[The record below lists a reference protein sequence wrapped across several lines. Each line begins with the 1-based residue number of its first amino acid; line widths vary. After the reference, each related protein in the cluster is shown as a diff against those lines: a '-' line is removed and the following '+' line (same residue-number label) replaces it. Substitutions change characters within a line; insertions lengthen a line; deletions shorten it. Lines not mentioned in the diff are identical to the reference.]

1 MYITRN
7 RDHGGMKMA
16 RELLDFTLSE
26 DEQQVLE
33 LAHEVCKN
41 EIIPVRIE
49 LDKKEEFP
57 DGVFEKFREAGLFGT
72 LFQDEELGGLG
83 FDAFM
88 PALMAEVVGE
98 YCLGV
103 GTAFL
108 ATKLGVLPIEIGGTE
123 EQKKKYIPDIASG
136 EKIAAFGL
144 TEPDAGSDVPAMK
157 TIAEKKGDRYI
168 LNGTKQWISN
178 AGRAETYTIFAQT
191 NKSKGTRGVSCFILE
206 KGMKGLSFGKL
217 EDKLGIRASHTRA
230 IIMEDVEVPEENL
243 IGMKEGAG
251 FIHALKTL
259 NASRPAVAAS
269 AVGVATG
276 AYKEAAKYAKQREQF
291 GKAIINFQAVQHML
305 ADMLVKIESAR
316 LLTYRAASYC
326 AAGHPETAKYSA
338 LAKYYASEIAMQVTT
353 DAVQIHGGYGYT
365 KEYPVEKMFRDAK
378 ILSIYE
384 GTSQIQKNEIATY
397 IIKEA
402 SKY

>member
-1 MYITRN
+1 
-7 RDHGGMKMA
+7 MA
-16 RELLDFTLSE
+16 RDLMNFTFTE
-26 DEQQVLE
+26 DELGVLE
-33 LAHEVCKN
+33 LAHEVCRN
-41 EIIPVRIE
+41 EIIPLRME
-49 LDKKEEFP
+49 MDKNEEFP
-57 DGVFEKFREAGLFGT
+57 DRVFEKFREAGLFGT
-72 LFQDEELGGLG
+72 LFQEEELGGLG
-83 FDAFM
+83 FDAVM
-88 PALMAEVVGE
+88 PVLMAEVIGE

-103 GTAFL
+103 GTSFL
-108 ATKLGVLPIEIGGTE
+108 ATKLGVLPIEVGGTE

-144 TEPDAGSDVPAMK
+144 TEPDAGSDVPALK
-157 TIAEKKGDRYI
+157 TTAVKKGDRYI

-178 AGRAETYTIFAQT
+178 AGRAETYTIFAVT
-191 NKSKGTRGVSCFILE
+191 NKDKGTRGVSCFILE

-243 IGMKEGAG
+243 VGLKEGAG

-269 AVGVATG
+269 GVGVAMG

-291 GKAIINFQAVQHML
+291 GKSIINFQAVQHML
-305 ADMLVKIESAR
+305 ADMMVKIEAAR
-316 LLTYRAASYC
+316 LLTYRAASYS
-326 AAGHPETAKYSA
+326 AVRHPEMAKYSA
-338 LAKYYASEIAMQVTT
+338 IAKYFACEAAMEVTT
-353 DAVQIHGGYGYT
+353 DAVQILGGYGYT

-378 ILSIYE
+378 ILTIYE
-384 GTSQIQKNEIATY
+384 GTSQIQKNEIGTY

>member
-1 MYITRN
+1 
-7 RDHGGMKMA
+7 MA
-16 RELLDFTLSE
+16 RDLMNFTFTE
-26 DEQQVLE
+26 DELGVLE
-33 LAHEVCKN
+33 LAHEVCRN
-41 EIIPVRIE
+41 EIIPLRME
-49 LDKKEEFP
+49 MDKNEEFP
-57 DGVFEKFREAGLFGT
+57 DRVFEKFREAGLFGT
-72 LFQDEELGGLG
+72 LFQEEELGGLG
-83 FDAFM
+83 FDAVM
-88 PALMAEVVGE
+88 PVLMAEVIGE

-103 GTAFL
+103 GTSFL
-108 ATKLGVLPIEIGGTE
+108 ATKLGVLPIEVGGTE

-144 TEPDAGSDVPAMK
+144 TEPDAGSDVPALK
-157 TIAEKKGDRYI
+157 TTAVKKGDRYI

-178 AGRAETYTIFAQT
+178 AGRAETYTIFAVT
-191 NKSKGTRGVSCFILE
+191 NKDKGTRGVSCFILE

-243 IGMKEGAG
+243 VGLKEGAG

-269 AVGVATG
+269 GVGVAMG

-291 GKAIINFQAVQHML
+291 GKSIINFQAVQHML
-305 ADMLVKIESAR
+305 ADMLVKIEAAR
-316 LLTYRAASYC
+316 LLTYRAASYS
-326 AAGHPETAKYSA
+326 AVRHPEMAKYSA
-338 LAKYYASEIAMQVTT
+338 IAKYFACEAAMEVTT
-353 DAVQIHGGYGYT
+353 DAVQILGGYGYT

-378 ILSIYE
+378 ILTIYE
-384 GTSQIQKNEIATY
+384 GTSQIQKNEIGTY